1 MIIEKPAKISIV
13 TISFNQAEFLEQAI
27 LSVLNQKTSN
37 IEYIVVDPGS
47 TDGSRG
53 IIKKYWDRIDH
64 VIFEKDAGP
73 ADGLNKGFNVA
84 TGDIFGFLN
93 SDDTLLPGSLSTVL
107 SFFSQ
112 NPKVDVVSGHAEIID
127 SRGNIKRRFFS
138 DRFRLGMAAYGA
150 CILVQPSTFFREH
163 LFRKCGGFNAD
174 NRLTWDSELFIKMA
188 LEGAHFS
195 VFNEFISQFR
205 VHGRSITG
213 TGRFDGYYRDHRKAD
228 LERILKR
235 STHRKD
241 YFFMVIAK
249 YIRKV
254 LNYRDTM
261 ERIRFGP
268 IYRSGLS

>member
-150 CILVQPSTFFREH
+150 CTLVQPSTFFRAI
-163 LFRKCGGFNAD
+163 LFRKCGGFNIS
-174 NRLTWDSELFIKMA
+174 NRSNWDSELFIDMA
-188 LEGAHFS
+188 LYGAIFFRANS
-195 VFNEFISQFR
+195 FWSQYR
-205 VHGRSITG
+205 VHEQSITG
-213 TGRFDGYYRDHRKAD
+213 TGKFHNLHRSHHQNMFEKIKG
-228 LERILKR
+228 RKFV
-235 STHRKD
+235 RKD
-241 YFFMVIAK
+241 RFSAEVFRFA
-249 YIRKV
+249 RKI
-254 LNYRDTM
+254 LNIRDTLQ
-261 ERIRFGP
+261 RLRFGP
-268 IYRSGLS
+268 IYRSTQ